1 MRPGML
7 KGSAAGYGW
16 RLRNGCNTISV
27 GFETKSVRIFGA
39 LKADAIYIQS
49 YDSLSSEAFID
60 FLKNIFETYGKFVMI
75 LDNASCHKSAALND
89 FIKSTHGK
97 IKLIYLPPHTPQLN
111 PIEKQWDV
119 LKKLLAGRYFKSA
132 EDLVDA
138 INTLIETGQMKP
150 VKLMDHLVP
159 AKS

>member
-1 MRPGML
+1 
-7 KGSAAGYGW
+7 
-16 RLRNGCNTISV
+16 
-27 GFETKSVRIFGA
+27 
-39 LKADAIYIQS
+39 
-49 YDSLSSEAFID
+49 
-60 FLKNIFETYGKFVMI
+60 MI

-119 LKKLLAGRYFKSA
+119 LKKLLAGKYFKSA